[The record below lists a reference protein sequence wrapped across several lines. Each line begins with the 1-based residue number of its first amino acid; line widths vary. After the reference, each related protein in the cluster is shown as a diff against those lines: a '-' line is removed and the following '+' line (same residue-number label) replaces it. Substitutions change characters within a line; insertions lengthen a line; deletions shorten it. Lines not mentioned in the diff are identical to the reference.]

1 MKPFEFVAIRAE
13 RGSRHLVGSGTT
25 FGCSCC
31 SDTQTIGSGD
41 VIAKIR
47 ETQAMYERLAARHKL
62 MADTIEQLG
71 KGKVAHALKAIDIAE
86 YAWSRL
92 DSATRAQ
99 IDNSGGTWG
108 QDLLKRHGIDHLK
121 EVYEKAVARVT
132 PEDLEIGLLVGRPK
146 PRYQE
151 PIAA

>member
-1 MKPFEFVAIRAE
+1 MKLFEFVAIRVE
-13 RGSRHLVGSGTT
+13 SGSRHLVGKGTT

-31 SDTQTIGSGD
+31 SDTLTIGPGD

-47 ETQAMYERLAARHKL
+47 ETQTIYEQLAARHKL
-62 MADTIEQLG
+62 MADTIERLG
-71 KGKVAHALKAIDIAE
+71 KGKVARALKAIDIAE

-99 IDNSGGTWG
+99 IDNTGGTWG

-121 EVYEKAVARVT
+121 EVYEKALARVT
-132 PEDLEIGLLVGRPK
+132 AEDLKIGLLVGRPK
-146 PRYQE
+146 PRIQQ
-151 PIAA
+151 PIAG